1 MNKLLSILLITIVAV
16 VGVAVFSPA
25 TARAAC
31 QTEDA
36 NFLSFPTWYKYLD
49 DRNGDCAFAYSKN
62 DYGSIGKYIT
72 RILMAIFEILARVAG
87 MVAVV
92 FVIYGGFTYMTSQGQ
107 PDKVNAGK
115 TTILNSLIGMVIA
128 VLAVAIVNLVAGS
141 LVP

>member
-1 MNKLLSILLITIVAV
+1 MVAV
-16 VGVAVFSPA
+16 IGIAVFTPV

-49 DRNGDCAFAYSKN
+49 GRNGDCAFAYTKD
-62 DYGSIGKYIT
+62 DYTSLGNYIA
-72 RILMAIFEILARVAG
+72 RILMAVFEILARVAG

-128 VLAVAIVNLVAGS
+128 ILAVAIVNLVAGS